1 MSDAAPA
8 GPPAKNKQFRD
19 TTRGERREVQGLVV
33 STKMQKTIIVET
45 ERMVRHPKYKKFI
58 RRHSRVYAHDEKGDA
73 KVGDLVRVTE
83 ARPLSKLKRFTLTTV
98 VKRVGE
104 A

>member
-8 GPPAKNKQFRD
+8 GTPAKNKQFRD
-19 TTRGERREVQGLVV
+19 RSRGERREVQGLVV
-33 STKMQKTIIVET
+33 STKMEKTIVVET
-45 ERMVRHPKYKKFI
+45 ERMIRHPKYKKFI
-58 RRHSRVYAHDEKGDA
+58 RRHSRVYAHDEKGEA

-83 ARPLSKLKRFTLTTV
+83 ARPISKLKRFSLAAV
-98 VKRVGE
+98 VKRAGE